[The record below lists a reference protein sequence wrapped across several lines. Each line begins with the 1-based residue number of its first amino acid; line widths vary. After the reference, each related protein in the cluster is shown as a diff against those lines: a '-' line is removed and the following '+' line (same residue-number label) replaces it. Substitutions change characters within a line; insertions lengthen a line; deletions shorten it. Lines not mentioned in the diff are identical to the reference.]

1 MAEQTDQIAVVGG
14 IDTHTD
20 FHQAAVIDSIG
31 RHLATEAFP
40 TDPDGYRQLLEWL
53 HSHGDVM
60 AVGVEGTGAYGAE
73 LARFLRGNQVTVV
86 DVDRP
91 DRRAR
96 RANGKSDP
104 VDAYAAA
111 TAVLSGRA
119 GGTPKTRDG
128 IVEAIRSLR
137 VVRRSAVKSRTQTI
151 NQIRGLIITAPAQ
164 VRERLRGLST
174 TALITHLSR
183 SRPTGELDD
192 PARAVRTAL
201 RRLARRYQY
210 LSEEIN
216 DANAELR
223 PLVAQAAPDL
233 VALPGLGTE
242 TAAQFLITA
251 GDNPDR
257 LRSEASFAHLCAA
270 APIPASSGR
279 TNRHRLN
286 RGGDRQANNALHT
299 IALVRMRWDPRT
311 QNYVAKR
318 TAEGMSKKDIL
329 RCLKRF
335 IAREVYK
342 HLTRPAT
349 TQKPLLQ
356 TA

>member
-1 MAEQTDQIAVVGG
+1 MADEIAVVGG
-14 IDTHTD
+14 VDTHTD

-40 TDPDGYRQLLEWL
+40 TSPAGYRRLLDWL
-53 HSHGDVM
+53 RSHGDLM

-73 LARFLRGNQVTVV
+73 LARYLRANQVTVI

-128 IVEAIRSLR
+128 VVEAIRSLR
-137 VVRRSAVKSRTQTI
+137 VVRRSAIKSRTQTI
-151 NQIRGLIITAPAQ
+151 NQIRTLIVTAPGE
-164 VRERLRGLST
+164 VREKLR
-174 TALITHLSR
+174 AL
-183 SRPTGELDD
+183 PTGELIRQLARSRPGSDHAD
-192 PARAVRTAL
+192 PACAIRTAL

-210 LSEEIN
+210 LTEEIT
-216 DANAELR
+216 DADAELK
-223 PLVAQAAPDL
+223 PLVAQTVPDL
-233 VALPGLGTE
+233 VALPGVGTE
-242 TAAQFLITA
+242 TAAQLLITA
-251 GDNPDR
+251 GDNPNR

-279 TNRHRLN
+279 THRHRLN

-299 IALVRMRWDPRT
+299 IALVRMRYDTRT
-311 QNYVAKR
+311 KDYVIRR

-342 HLTRPAT
+342 HLISSQT
-349 TQKPLLQ
+349 TPKPLLQ

>member
-1 MAEQTDQIAVVGG
+1 MADEIAVVGG
-14 IDTHTD
+14 VDTHTD

-40 TDPDGYRQLLEWL
+40 TTTDGYQKLLDWL
-53 HSHGDVM
+53 RSHGDLM
-60 AVGVEGTGAYGAE
+60 AVGVEGTGAYGSE
-73 LARFLRGNQVTVV
+73 LARLLRANHVTVV

-91 DRRAR
+91 DRKAR

-119 GGTPKTRDG
+119 AGAPKTRDG

-151 NQIRGLIITAPAQ
+151 NQIRTLIVTAPGE
-164 VRERLRGLST
+164 VREKLRGLP
-174 TALITHLSR
+174 TAELIRTLAR
-183 SRPTGELDD
+183 SRPSGDAAD
-192 PARAVRTAL
+192 PAQAVKTAL

-210 LSEEIN
+210 LTEEIT
-216 DANAELR
+216 DADAELK
-223 PLVAQAAPDL
+223 PLVAQAAPEL
-233 VALPGLGTE
+233 VALPGVGTE

-251 GDNPDR
+251 GDNPER
-257 LRSEASFAHLCAA
+257 LKSEASFAHLCAA

-299 IALVRMRWDPRT
+299 IALVRMRYDDRT
-311 QNYVAKR
+311 KDYVAR
-318 TAEGMSKKDIL
+318 RVAEGMSKKDIL

-342 HLTRPAT
+342 HLTRPT
-349 TQKPLLQ
+349 TAPKPLLQ

>member
-1 MAEQTDQIAVVGG
+1 MADEIAVVGG
-14 IDTHTD
+14 VDTHTD

-40 TDPDGYRQLLEWL
+40 TDPAGYRRLLDWL
-53 HSHGDVM
+53 RSHGDVM
-60 AVGVEGTGAYGAE
+60 AVGVEGTGAYGSE
-73 LARFLRGNQVTVV
+73 LARYLRANQVVVV

-119 GGTPKTRDG
+119 SGMPKTRDG
-128 IVEAIRSLR
+128 IVEAIRCLR
-137 VVRRSAVKSRTQTI
+137 VVRRSAIKSRTQTI
-151 NQIRGLIITAPAQ
+151 NQIRTLIVTAPGE
-164 VRERLRGLST
+164 VRERLRGL
-174 TALITHLSR
+174 
-183 SRPTGELDD
+183 PTGELIRQLARSRPGADTAD
-192 PARAVRTAL
+192 PACAVRIAL
-201 RRLARRYQY
+201 RRLARRYQC
-210 LSEEIN
+210 LTDEIA
-216 DANAELR
+216 DADAELK
-223 PLVAQAAPDL
+223 PLVAGSAPDL
-233 VALPGLGTE
+233 VALPGVGTE
-242 TAAQFLITA
+242 TAAQLLITA

-270 APIPASSGR
+270 APVPASSGR
-279 TNRHRLN
+279 THRHRLN

-299 IALVRMRWDPRT
+299 IALVRMRHDTRT
-311 QNYVAKR
+311 KDYVIRR

-335 IAREVYK
+335 IAREVYR
-342 HLTRPAT
+342 HLVDPRT
-349 TQKPLLQ
+349 TPQPLPQ

>member
-1 MAEQTDQIAVVGG
+1 MADATAVVGG
-14 IDTHTD
+14 VDTHTD
-20 FHQAAVIDSIG
+20 FHQAAVIDTTG

-40 TDPDGYRQLLEWL
+40 TTPDGYRRLLDWL
-53 HSHGDVM
+53 RSHGEVQ

-73 LARFLRGNQVTVV
+73 LARSLRADRVTVI

-119 GGTPKTRDG
+119 AGTPKTRDG
-128 IVEAIRSLR
+128 VVEAIRSLR

-151 NQIRGLIITAPAQ
+151 NQIRTLIVTAPGEI
-164 VRERLRGLST
+164 REKLRGLPTSE
-174 TALITHLSR
+174 LIRQLAR
-183 SRPTGELDD
+183 SRPGSDHAD
-192 PARAVRTAL
+192 PACAVRTAL
-201 RRLARRYQY
+201 RRLARRHQY
-210 LSEEIN
+210 LTEEIAEA
-216 DANAELR
+216 DAELK
-223 PLVAQAAPDL
+223 PLVAQTAPDL
-233 VALPGLGTE
+233 VALPGVGTE
-242 TAAQFLITA
+242 TAAQLLITA
-251 GDNPDR
+251 GDNPNR

-270 APIPASSGR
+270 APVPASSGR
-279 TNRHRLN
+279 THRHRLN

-299 IALVRMRWDPRT
+299 IALVRMRHDTRT
-311 QNYVAKR
+311 KEYVARR

-342 HLTRPAT
+342 HLARQTIIRPPA
-349 TQKPLLQ
+349 LQ

>member
-1 MAEQTDQIAVVGG
+1 MTDEIAVVGG
-14 IDTHTD
+14 VNTHTD

-31 RHLATEAFP
+31 RHLATESFP
-40 TDPDGYRQLLEWL
+40 TTPNGYQRLFDWL
-53 HSHGDVM
+53 RSHGDVM

-73 LARFLRGNQVTVV
+73 LARFLRTNQVTVV

-128 IVEAIRSLR
+128 IVEAIRCLR
-137 VVRRSAVKSRTQTI
+137 VVRRSAVKSRTQTM
-151 NQIRGLIITAPAQ
+151 NQIRGLIITAPSD
-164 VRERLRGLST
+164 VRERLRELS
-174 TALITHLSR
+174 ASQLITHLAR
-183 SRPTGELDD
+183 SRPGTDASD
-192 PARAVRTAL
+192 PANAVRTAL
-201 RRLARRYQY
+201 RRLARRHQY
-210 LSEEIN
+210 LTGEIT
-216 DANAELR
+216 DANAELG
-223 PLVAQAAPDL
+223 PLVAQAAPEL
-233 VALPGLGTE
+233 VALPGVGTE
-242 TAAQFLITA
+242 TAAQLLITA

-257 LRSEASFAHLCAA
+257 LKSEGSFAHLCAA
-270 APIPASSGR
+270 APVQASSGR

-286 RGGDRQANNALHT
+286 RGGDRQANNALHM
-299 IALVRMRWDPRT
+299 IALVRMRYDART
-311 QNYVAKR
+311 QDYVARR
-318 TAEGMSKKDIL
+318 TAQGMSKKDIL

-342 HLTRPAT
+342 HLARQST
-349 TQKPLLQ
+349 TPKPLLQ

>member
-1 MAEQTDQIAVVGG
+1 MADEIAVVGG
-14 IDTHTD
+14 VDTHTD

-40 TDPDGYRQLLEWL
+40 TTPDGYHRLLHWL
-53 HSHGDVM
+53 RSHRDLM

-73 LARFLRGNQVTVV
+73 LARHLRAEQITVV
-86 DVDRP
+86 NVDRP

-128 IVEAIRSLR
+128 VVEAIRSLR

-151 NQIRGLIITAPAQ
+151 NQIRTLIVTAPSE
-164 VRERLRGLST
+164 VREKLRGLPTSE
-174 TALITHLSR
+174 LIHTLAR
-183 SRPTGELDD
+183 SRPTGQTSD
-192 PARAVRTAL
+192 PIHTVRVAL
-201 RRLARRYQY
+201 RRLARRHEY
-210 LSEEIN
+210 LTEEIN
-216 DANAELR
+216 DANAELG
-223 PLVAQAAPDL
+223 PLVAQAAPEL
-233 VALPGLGTE
+233 VALLGVGTE
-242 TAAQFLITA
+242 TAGQLLITA
-251 GDNPDR
+251 GDNPER

-270 APIPASSGR
+270 APVPASSGR
-279 TNRHRLN
+279 TNRHRLD
-286 RGGDRQANNALHT
+286 RGGDRAANNALHM
-299 IALVRMRWDPRT
+299 IALVRMRYDDRT
-311 QNYVAKR
+311 KDYVARR
-318 TAEGMSKKDIL
+318 TAQGMSKKDIL

-342 HLTRPAT
+342 HLTSPRITP
-349 TQKPLLQ
+349 KSLLQ

>member
-1 MAEQTDQIAVVGG
+1 MADEIAVVGG
-14 IDTHTD
+14 VDTHTD

-40 TDPDGYRQLLEWL
+40 TDPAGYRRLLDWL
-53 HSHGDVM
+53 RSHGDVM
-60 AVGVEGTGAYGAE
+60 AVGVEGTGACGSE
-73 LARFLRGNQVTVV
+73 LARYLRANQVVVV

-119 GGTPKTRDG
+119 SGMPKTRDG
-128 IVEAIRSLR
+128 IVEAIRCLR
-137 VVRRSAVKSRTQTI
+137 VVRRSAIKSRTQTI
-151 NQIRGLIITAPAQ
+151 NQIRTLIVTAPGE
-164 VRERLRGLST
+164 VRERLRGL
-174 TALITHLSR
+174 
-183 SRPTGELDD
+183 PTGELIRQLARSRPGADTAD
-192 PARAVRTAL
+192 PACAVRIAL
-201 RRLARRYQY
+201 RRLARRHQC
-210 LSEEIN
+210 LTDEIA
-216 DANAELR
+216 DADAELK
-223 PLVAQAAPDL
+223 PLVAGTAPDL
-233 VALPGLGTE
+233 VALPGVGTE
-242 TAAQFLITA
+242 TAAQLLITA

-270 APIPASSGR
+270 APVPASSGR
-279 TNRHRLN
+279 THRHRLN

-299 IALVRMRWDPRT
+299 IALVRMRHDTRT
-311 QNYVAKR
+311 KDYVIRR

-335 IAREVYK
+335 IAREVYR
-342 HLTRPAT
+342 HLVDPRT
-349 TQKPLLQ
+349 TPQPLPQ

>member
-1 MAEQTDQIAVVGG
+1 MADHTAVVGG
-14 IDTHTD
+14 VDTHTD

-31 RHLATEAFP
+31 RHLATESFP
-40 TDPDGYRQLLEWL
+40 TTPDGYRRPLDWL
-53 HSHGDVM
+53 RSHGDLM

-73 LARFLRGNQVTVV
+73 LARHLRAEKVTVV

-119 GGTPKTRDG
+119 GGRPKTRDG

-151 NQIRGLIITAPAQ
+151 NQIRTLIVTAPGE
-164 VRERLRGLST
+164 VREKLRKLP
-174 TALITHLSR
+174 TAELIRTLAR
-183 SRPTGELDD
+183 SRPAGDAAD
-192 PARAVRTAL
+192 PAQAARTAL

-210 LSEEIN
+210 LSEEIAEA
-216 DANAELR
+216 DAGLK
-223 PLVAQAAPDL
+223 PLVARAAPEL
-233 VALPGLGTE
+233 IALPGVGTE

-251 GDNPDR
+251 GDNPER

-270 APIPASSGR
+270 APIPAGSGR

-299 IALVRMRWDPRT
+299 IALVRMRYDDRT
-311 QNYVAKR
+311 KDYVARR

-342 HLTRPAT
+342 HLTRPSTAP
-349 TQKPLLQ
+349 KPLLQ
-356 TA
+356 TT

>member
-1 MAEQTDQIAVVGG
+1 MADQTAVVGG
-14 IDTHTD
+14 VDTHTD
-20 FHQAAVIDSIG
+20 FHQAAAIDSIG
-31 RHLATEAFP
+31 RHLATESFP
-40 TDPDGYRQLLEWL
+40 TTPDGYSRLLAWL
-53 HSHGDVM
+53 RSHGDLM

-73 LARFLRGNQVTVV
+73 LARHLRANQVTVV

-96 RANGKSDP
+96 RTNGKSDP

-128 IVEAIRSLR
+128 VVEAIRSLR
-137 VVRRSAVKSRTQTI
+137 VVRSSAVKSRTQTI
-151 NQIRGLIITAPAQ
+151 NQIRTLIVTAPGE
-164 VRERLRGLST
+164 VREKLRDLPTSE
-174 TALITHLSR
+174 LIRTLAR
-183 SRPTGELDD
+183 SRPVGDPSD
-192 PARAVRTAL
+192 PARAARTAL

-210 LSEEIN
+210 LTEEVSEA
-216 DANAELR
+216 DAELR
-223 PLVAQAAPDL
+223 PLVAQTAPDL
-233 VALPGLGTE
+233 VALPGVGTE
-242 TAAQFLITA
+242 TAAQLLITA

-279 TNRHRLN
+279 THRHRLN
-286 RGGDRQANNALHT
+286 RGGDRQANRALHT
-299 IALVRMRWDPRT
+299 IALVRMRYDSRT
-311 QNYVAKR
+311 KDYVIKR

-335 IAREVYK
+335 IAREIYK
-342 HLTRPAT
+342 HLASPRT
-349 TQKPLLQ
+349 TAPPLLQ
-356 TA
+356 TT